1 MHRRKYYSIALLI
14 LASCGSVQYRGPEDI
29 QSCQDAKRVS
39 APVMQTQPTQN
50 IRVADVQRLVGHYN
64 TCISELDKDTKT
76 LAAEKSGD
84 FWETTGKV
92 AIAFLV
98 GLIGG
103 AAAAGH

>member
-1 MHRRKYYSIALLI
+1 MQRFISIAI
-14 LASCGSVQYRGPEDI
+14 LTLTACGSVQYRGPADI
-29 QSCQDAKRVS
+29 QSCQDAERV
-39 APVMQTQPTQN
+39 AQAAMQQQPTVN
-50 IRVADVQRLVGHYN
+50 IQASGVQRMIGHYR